1 MHSTMYT
8 ICMYYAYSFL
18 FIFYRWR
25 GRNRLSYL
33 RTKSSYDSQ
42 RETSEHPLIYDDA
55 NIHFYRTHGSSNTY
69 LIDGGR
75 SRPIVRDLSG
85 LSQQVI
91 VMDNEYLRPA
101 CTHGYPR
108 VLSKRTSNTR
118 TQSKYYP
125 KPEFWEPQFAVKKKA
140 FLLILENIWLTLYFQ
155 LSKNEEK
162 LVWLIFDLSV
172 DLVFFAHRFQVT
184 KDH

>member
-1 MHSTMYT
+1 MYDVIHRFLYKYLYSTMYT
-8 ICMYYAYSFL
+8 MHIHF
-18 FIFYRWR
+18 FFFYRWR

-91 VMDNEYLRPA
+91 VMVNGYWVPGTGHRVTGTEQTNLEYL
-101 CTHGYPR
+101 
-108 VLSKRTSNTR
+108 N
-118 TQSKYYP
+118 P
-125 KPEFWEPQFAVKKKA
+125 K
-140 FLLILENIWLTLYFQ
+140 
-155 LSKNEEK
+155 
-162 LVWLIFDLSV
+162 
-172 DLVFFAHRFQVT
+172 
-184 KDH
+184 

>member
-1 MHSTMYT
+1 MASSTDIYIGIYIHSTMYT

-91 VMDNEYLRPA
+91 VMVNGYQVPGNGYRTNELRIPE
-101 CTHGYPR
+101 PK
-108 VLSKRTSNTR
+108 VNT
-118 TQSKYYP
+118 TQNLN
-125 KPEFWEPQFAVKKKA
+125 FANHN
-140 FLLILENIWLTLYFQ
+140 LL
-155 LSKNEEK
+155 
-162 LVWLIFDLSV
+162 
-172 DLVFFAHRFQVT
+172 
-184 KDH
+184 